1 MDKKTANIIDFE
13 AEKLKR
19 RGEPW
24 AQGIE
29 EIFYVEMEFEVGH
42 VCIYDEHDLCF
53 ECNKPKGK

>member
-1 MDKKTANIIDFE
+1 MDKKTADIIDFD

-24 AQGIE
+24 E
-29 EIFYVEMEFEVGH
+29 VSYTEIFYELEH
-42 VCIYDEHDLCF
+42 VCIYDEYDLCF